1 MNIKQLSP
9 GTYMAAGITTGVVF
23 GFFLAFLT
31 HKPAGIIVVGYPLGL
46 VFGLFLKNKYT
57 TKNPNNFKKTPREKR
72 NQIIMIILICIVVM
86 IGMFS
91 YLMLSR

>member
-9 GTYMAAGITTGVVF
+9 GAYMAAGIMTGVVL
-23 GFFLAFLT
+23 GGGVAFLT

-46 VFGLFLKNKYT
+46 AFGLILKNKFTSKY
-57 TKNPNNFKKTPREKR
+57 PNDSRMTPREKR
-72 NQIIMIILICIVVM
+72 NQMIMILLICTIVM

-91 YLMLSR
+91 FLILSR